1 MCRTVLHDNINGK
14 PGSEKRGNMFP
25 VTINLPRVA
34 IRAMKRYPTDTES
47 RINYFFVELKY
58 LLLRTRKTCLYRY
71 DILKNLKVKDLPFA
85 IGQNLFMGSENL
97 KDTDSIEPVLK
108 NLTIAIGFFGLAE
121 TLVALTGYHHGQSD
135 YAQELGL
142 EIVQCIH
149 AHTVAFTGRDH
160 LNYSCYFTPAETC
173 GYKMMKKDKEEFGEL
188 AGITDKEYYT
198 NSIHIP
204 VGFPISFSEKLKIEG
219 EYHVYGTAGRIAYT
233 ELDDTPTQQVVQRIV
248 DYTKNNTDIAYM
260 GINFRIRYCKDCG
273 CPMTG
278 EMTRCPECGS
288 KEIQGVSRVT
298 GYLSLDERFGPGK
311 DAERRDRVSHDDK
324 SNNVYR
330 DLYQNK

>member
-47 RINYFFVELKY
+47 RINYFFAELKD

-85 IGQNLFMGSENL
+85 IGQHLFMGSENL

-149 AHTVAFTGRDH
+149 AHTVMFTGRDR

-324 SNNVYR
+324 SNNVYK